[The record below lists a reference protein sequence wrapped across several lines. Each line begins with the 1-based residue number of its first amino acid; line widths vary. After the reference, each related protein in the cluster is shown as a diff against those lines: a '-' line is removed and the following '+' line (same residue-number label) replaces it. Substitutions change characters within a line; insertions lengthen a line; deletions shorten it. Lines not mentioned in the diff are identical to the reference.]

1 MGGLKARER
10 WLLGIAVT
18 VAVVVFGYLYVVEPL
33 VQGDRET
40 RDLIAARQALLGRQQ
55 RLVARQAQLG
65 AELATLEAEAARSRE
80 RLLPGDR
87 APLAASELQKLVK
100 GTAQEAGVDVRS
112 ERILPAVERGG
123 FTEVPI
129 EVTLAG
135 PIRAL
140 TTLLAALDSAPTILT
155 VSDLKLRVV
164 SVSSPRELS
173 VTLAIAGYIPG
184 PAAGATGATSPR
196 PAPVDPRRR
205 PGA

>member
-1 MGGLKARER
+1 
-10 WLLGIAVT
+10 
-18 VAVVVFGYLYVVEPL
+18 
-33 VQGDRET
+33 
-40 RDLIAARQALLGRQQ
+40 
-55 RLVARQAQLG
+55 VARQAQLG
-65 AELATLEAEAARSRE
+65 AELATLQAEVDRNRA

-112 ERILPAVERGG
+112 ERILPPVERGG

-140 TTLLAALDSAPTILT
+140 TTLLAALDSAPAILT

-184 PAAGATGATSPR
+184 PPAGTTGTTGPR

>member
-1 MGGLKARER
+1 VGGLKARER
-10 WLLGIAVT
+10 WLLSIAVT

-33 VQGDRET
+33 VQRDRET
-40 RDLIAARQALLGRQQ
+40 RDLIAARQALLVRQQ

-65 AELATLEAEAARSRE
+65 AELATLEAEVARNRA

-112 ERILPAVERGG
+112 ERILPSVERGG

-140 TTLLAALDSAPTILT
+140 TTLLAALDSAPAILT

-184 PAAGATGATSPR
+184 PAAGTTGATGPR